1 MFVPFYIIYWVYA
14 SCKRIDKLAYYNG
27 IQGEITVMCVLFEIF
42 IAILAPIFMQDKLN
56 NIVTFRNIPP
66 AGVDP
71 AYQQAQQAAWQQAQ
85 AQAQTYQ
92 AQPQPQPQPQTQPQP
107 QPQTQPQPQAA
118 PQQPPV
124 YQQTAEPVV
133 TPVQQTAEPVVT
145 PIEPAEDEN

>member
-1 MFVPFYIIYWVYA
+1 
-14 SCKRIDKLAYYNG
+14 
-27 IQGEITVMCVLFEIF
+27 MCVLFEIF

-92 AQPQPQPQPQTQPQP
+92 AQPQPQPQ
-107 QPQTQPQPQAA
+107 TQPQPQAA

>member
-1 MFVPFYIIYWVYA
+1 
-14 SCKRIDKLAYYNG
+14 
-27 IQGEITVMCVLFEIF
+27 MCVLFEIF

-71 AYQQAQQAAWQQAQ
+71 AYQQAQQAAWQQQ

-92 AQPQPQPQPQTQPQP
+92 AQPQAQTYQPQPQTQPQP
-107 QPQTQPQPQAA
+107 QPQPQAA

-145 PIEPAEDEN
+145 PIEPAEDEK

>member
-1 MFVPFYIIYWVYA
+1 
-14 SCKRIDKLAYYNG
+14 
-27 IQGEITVMCVLFEIF
+27 MCVLFEIF

-92 AQPQPQPQPQTQPQP
+92 AQPQAQTYQPQP

-133 TPVQQTAEPVVT
+133 TP
-145 PIEPAEDEN
+145 IEPAGDEN